1 MGDWDTTKVDV
12 IDDACYA
19 FCLMLFRVVFL
30 HNFPFLCS
38 YVFSCMY
45 RVEILSCIFSPV
57 LSIPLDFE
65 AFLQGQDSGLDGL
78 IRHASQVERVVAMR
92 EEKTKS
98 WRLFRHVCSMMAEMS
113 SRHDVAWSDVIY
125 CGAWVS
131 SVEHGVP
138 ALIYETT
145 HHEIHGC

>member
-1 MGDWDTTKVDV
+1 MFV
-12 IDDACYA
+12 
-19 FCLMLFRVVFL
+19 RVFM
-30 HNFPFLCS
+30 
-38 YVFSCMY
+38 YVSSGNLIMY
-45 RVEILSCIFSPV
+45 FLSCLIY
-57 LSIPLDFE
+57 SIGLRGFE